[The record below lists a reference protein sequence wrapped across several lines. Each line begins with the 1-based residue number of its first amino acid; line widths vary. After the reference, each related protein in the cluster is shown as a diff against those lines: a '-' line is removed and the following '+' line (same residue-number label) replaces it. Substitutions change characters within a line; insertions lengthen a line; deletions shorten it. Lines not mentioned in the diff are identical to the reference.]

1 VNAFPRW
8 LRSNSEHYLLVEA
21 QGRAAE
27 KHGLP
32 GPQSPR
38 RTRELFWRKVFVP
51 VYRRLPWSARK
62 ATIALMPGSHRQE
75 WAAPP
80 TRHNPAV

>member
-1 VNAFPRW
+1 MSFARW
-8 LRSNSEHYLLVEA
+8 LRSNSEHYLLLDA
-21 QGRAAE
+21 QVRAAA

-32 GPQSPR
+32 EPPPPR

-51 VYRRLPWSARK
+51 VYRRLPWSLRRV
-62 ATIALMPGSHRQE
+62 TIGAMPGSHRQE
-75 WAAPP
+75 WATPP